1 MRPLLPRTASITPY
15 LKRIDESR
23 IYSNY
28 GPLYDELSSRLAEYF
43 GVRTSQVLI
52 LTNGTLALEGAV
64 RTVDSSSSEWVIPSW
79 TFVATG
85 HAVLSAGGILR
96 FGDVNE
102 SDWTL
107 KYPELNNNQLA
118 IYVAPFGLTPDLKGL
133 AAHFTQTPVVVDA
146 ASCFDSCQNVGRAL
160 PENVM
165 LMVSLHA
172 TKTVTTGEG
181 GVLIGPEDWIR
192 RIRTWSNFGF
202 HGSRI
207 AHNLATNSKIS
218 EYHAA
223 VGLASL
229 DNWEHDRKEW
239 ERTAYRMQ
247 TALTELG
254 CKTQL
259 AFQSGQISS
268 TCIAIFESESHRNT
282 AESKLEAHGIETRR
296 WWGDGLHRMPS
307 FAEIGATHSL
317 QTTERIASTT
327 LGIPYF
333 RDLDSN
339 AIDRIGSCI
348 R

>member
-28 GPLYDELSSRLAEYF
+28 GPLYDELSIRLAEYF
-43 GVRTSQVLI
+43 GVRTSQVLV
-52 LTNGTLALEGAV
+52 LTNGTLALEGAI

-85 HAVLSAGGILR
+85 HAVLSAGNRLR
-96 FGDVNE
+96 FGDINE
-102 SDWTL
+102 TDWTL
-107 KYPELNNNQLA
+107 DYSNLSPDQMVVA
-118 IYVAPFGLTPDLKGL
+118 VAPFGLKPNLRDI
-133 AAHFTQTPVVVDA
+133 AAHFAQTPIVVDA
-146 ASCFDSCQNVGRAL
+146 ASCFDSCRNIGLDL

-165 LMVSLHA
+165 LMISLHA

-207 AHNLATNSKIS
+207 AHSLATNSKIS

-229 DNWEHDRKEW
+229 DNWEHDRNEW
-239 ERTAYRMQ
+239 EQ
-247 TALTELG
+247 TANRMRAMLTHVG
-254 CKTQL
+254 CQTQV
-259 AFQSGQISS
+259 AFRTGQISS
-268 TCIAIFESESHRNT
+268 TCITIFEDESQRNR

-296 WWGDGLHRMPS
+296 WWGDGLHQMPS
-307 FAEIGATHSL
+307 FAEFKSNSSL
-317 QTTERIASTT
+317 KNTETIASTT

-333 RDLDSN
+333 RDLDSK
-339 AIDRIGSCI
+339 AIDYIGSCI
-348 R
+348 C